1 MAKGKDLEKNT
12 ISRTQLK
19 LEAKKLQSLGLKLCD
34 LSISK
39 LKVLDLPPNL
49 FEAIL
54 AMQKISSNGA
64 KRRQSQ
70 YIGKLMRNF
79 DATELNTIMTFWD
92 QQVLKEKQHYHY
104 VELWRK
110 KLVEEPGSVDD
121 FLTIFPTEEKLILL
135 NTIREAVE
143 EKSKNKAPK
152 YNRELFKLIK
162 KLLKNKII
170 FD

>member
-1 MAKGKDLEKNT
+1 MAKDKDLEKKT
-12 ISRTQLK
+12 VSRTQLK

-34 LSISK
+34 LSIAK
-39 LKVLDLPPNL
+39 LKALDLPPNL

-79 DATELNTIMTFWD
+79 DATELNAIMTFWD
-92 QQVLKEKQHYHY
+92 QQELKEKQHFHNA
-104 VELWRK
+104 ELWRK

-121 FLTIFPTEEKLILL
+121 FLTKFATEEKLILL
-135 NTIREAVE
+135 NTIKEAVE
-143 EKSKNKAPK
+143 EKNKDKPPK

-162 KLLKNKII
+162 KII
-170 FD
+170 EK